1 MNILKKMTVLL
12 VEDEVTILEKYQ
24 LFLEAYC
31 STVYTAQDG
40 EEAYRSYQENKPQI
54 IIMDLYMPKVNGI
67 ELAKKIREENPSVFF
82 IALTGHSD
90 RETLLSVIDLH
101 FSSYLTKPVSRT
113 DLLDALFKISKQVDE
128 NYLQHLPNGYSW
140 DGKTKTLFHH
150 EQQIELTK
158 REQKLFELL
167 IDKAGVPCGDD
178 EILFYVWD
186 DDFNKQVTN
195 ASIRTLVK
203 NLRKK
208 ISKELIQN
216 QYGVGYKIN
225 I

>member
-1 MNILKKMTVLL
+1 MSVLL
-12 VEDEVTILEKYQ
+12 VEDEVNILEKYQ
-24 LFLEAYC
+24 IFLESYC
-31 STVYTAQDG
+31 GTVYTAING
-40 EEAYRSYQENKPQI
+40 EDAYEIYEKHKPQVI
-54 IIMDLYMPKVNGI
+54 ITDLYMPKLNGI
-67 ELAKKIREENPSVFF
+67 ELAKKIREEDNRTFL
-82 IALTGHSD
+82 IALTAYSD
-90 RETLLSVIDLH
+90 RETLLNVVDLH

-113 DLLDALFKISKQVDE
+113 GLLESLLKVSKQLSESHVV
-128 NYLQHLPNGYSW
+128 YLANNYSW
-140 DGKTKTLFHH
+140 DVKTKILFCDE
-150 EQQIELTK
+150 EQVDLTK

-167 IDKAGVPCGDD
+167 IEKMGVPCGDD

-208 ISKELIQN
+208 VSKELIQN

>member
-1 MNILKKMTVLL
+1 MTILKKMNVLL
-12 VEDEVTILEKYQ
+12 VEDEVNILEKYQ
-24 LFLEAYC
+24 LFLESYC
-31 STVYTAQDG
+31 GAVYTAVNG
-40 EEAYRSYQENKPQI
+40 EEAYEIYQEHKPQVI
-54 IIMDLYMPKVNGI
+54 ITDLYMPKLNGI
-67 ELAKKIREENPSVFF
+67 ELAKKIRAKEHQTFL
-82 IALTGHSD
+82 IALTAYSD
-90 RETLLSVIDLH
+90 RETLLKVVDLH

-113 DLLDALFKISKQVDE
+113 ALLEALLKVSKQLSE
-128 NYLQHLPNGYSW
+128 SHIIYLANNYSW
-140 DGKTKTLFHH
+140 DSKTKILF
-150 EQQIELTK
+150 ENDTPIDLTK

-167 IDKAGVPCGDD
+167 VKKAGVPCGDD

-208 ISKELIQN
+208 VSKDLIQN

>member
-1 MNILKKMTVLL
+1 MSVLL
-12 VEDEVTILEKYQ
+12 VEDEVSILEKYQ
-24 LFLEAYC
+24 IFLESYC
-31 STVYTAQDG
+31 GTVYTAING
-40 EEAYRSYQENKPQI
+40 EEAYKIYEEHKPQVI
-54 IIMDLYMPKVNGI
+54 ITDLYMPNLNGI
-67 ELAKKIREENPSVFF
+67 ELAKKIRKEDNRTFL
-82 IALTGHSD
+82 IALTAYSD
-90 RETLLSVIDLH
+90 RETLLNVVDLH

-113 DLLDALFKISKQVDE
+113 GLLESLLKVSKQLSESHIV
-128 NYLQHLPNGYSW
+128 YLANDYSW
-140 DGKTKTLFHH
+140 DAKTKILFCGE
-150 EQQIELTK
+150 EQVDLTK

-167 IDKAGVPCGDD
+167 IEKVGVPCGDD

-186 DDFNKQVTN
+186 DDFNKHVTN

-208 ISKELIQN
+208 VSKELIQN

>member
-1 MNILKKMTVLL
+1 VTILKKMSLLL
-12 VEDEVTILEKYQ
+12 VEDEVSILEKYQ
-24 LFLEAYC
+24 IFLESYC
-31 STVYTAQDG
+31 GDVYTAQDG
-40 EEAYRSYQENKPQI
+40 EEAYRIYKEHKPQVI
-54 IIMDLYMPKVNGI
+54 ITDLYMPKLNGI
-67 ELAKKIREENPSVFF
+67 ELAKKIRSEETQTFL
-82 IALTGHSD
+82 IALTAYSD
-90 RETLLSVIDLH
+90 RETLLNVVDLH

-113 DLLDALFKISKQVDE
+113 ALLDALLKVSKQLSE
-128 NYLQHLPNGYSW
+128 SHIIYLANNYSW
-140 DGKTKTLFHH
+140 DSKTKILF
-150 EQQIELTK
+150 ENDRQIDLTK

-167 IDKAGVPCGDD
+167 VKKAGVPCGDD

-208 ISKELIQN
+208 VSKDLIQN

>member
-1 MNILKKMTVLL
+1 MSVLL
-12 VEDEVTILEKYQ
+12 VEDEVNILEKYQ
-24 LFLEAYC
+24 IFLESYC
-31 STVYTAQDG
+31 GTVYAAING
-40 EEAYRSYQENKPQI
+40 EDAYEIYEKYKPQVI
-54 IIMDLYMPKVNGI
+54 ITDLYMPKLNGI
-67 ELAKKIREENPSVFF
+67 ELAKKIREEDSRTFL
-82 IALTGHSD
+82 IALTAYSD
-90 RETLLSVIDLH
+90 RETLLNVVDLH

-113 DLLDALFKISKQVDE
+113 GLLESLLKVSKQLSESHVV
-128 NYLQHLPNGYSW
+128 YLANNYSW
-140 DGKTKTLFHH
+140 DVKTKILFCDE
-150 EQQIELTK
+150 EQVDLTK

-167 IDKAGVPCGDD
+167 IEKIGVPCGDD

-186 DDFNKQVTN
+186 DDFNKHVTN

-208 ISKELIQN
+208 VSKELIQN